1 MPVEIREESLELP
14 TYVWGSPDPNPP
26 FQRRGRDRIYPY
38 PLLDD
43 MGEEARP
50 VSYRA
55 LVVENEYLR
64 VTVLPELGGRLYS
77 AVDKPTGEEIFY
89 RNNVV

>member
-14 TYVWGSPDPNPP
+14 TYVWGPPDPNPP

-43 MGEEARP
+43 PGEEARP

-55 LVVENEYLR
+55 LVVENEYR
-64 VTVLPELGGRLYS
+64 VFLSYFLPFSFIG
-77 AVDKPTGEEIFY
+77 TIEECCEHKIS
-89 RNNVV
+89 